1 MTEENTAPTT
11 EKTPQADAPE
21 APTPAAMD
29 EKPANDAPASAEA
42 TPDKPAQ
49 NDKTQG
55 GKKDDQNDRR
65 NPAQRGRGG
74 GGRGRRDRKPR
85 EPKEFEE
92 SIIQIDRVTRVTKG
106 GRQLRFRVSVVIGDQ
121 KGRVGFGIGKSAEV
135 MSGVQKAIASAK
147 QNLVT
152 VPIFEDTIPH
162 AVSHKFKAS
171 KVFLLPA
178 PEGKGVIAGGA
189 VRKVLELAGIK
200 NVLSKMHGSRNKLNS
215 VYATMECLKAL
226 QNRAPIAV
234 KDEAVNEAST
244 EEASASAKATA
255 DKPAK
260 DEKSPATAD
269 KKAEKKKPSA
279 SAKAAAD
286 KPAKKTKK
294 ADSKL

>member
-1 MTEENTAPTT
+1 MSEENTTPTEET
-11 EKTPQADAPE
+11 TPKADAP
-21 APTPAAMD
+21 A
-29 EKPANDAPASAEA
+29 AEA
-42 TPDKPAQ
+42 TAAPAKDDKA
-49 NDKTQG
+49 QG
-55 GKKDDQNDRR
+55 GDDRR
-65 NPAQRGRGG
+65 NRRGGG

-147 QNLVT
+147 RNLVT

-162 AVSHKFKAS
+162 AVTYKFKAS

-226 QNRAPIAV
+226 QNRAPIAT
-234 KDEAVNEAST
+234 KDETAEAPA
-244 EEASASAKATA
+244 EDAKAEA
-255 DKPAK
+255 PKAEK
-260 DEKSPATAD
+260 AKSPAK
-269 KKAEKKKPSA
+269 KKAAP
-279 SAKAAAD
+279 
-286 KPAKKTKK
+286 KK
-294 ADSKL
+294 ADK

>member
-1 MTEENTAPTT
+1 MSEENTTPTEET
-11 EKTPQADAPE
+11 TPQTE
-21 APTPAAMD
+21 APA
-29 EKPANDAPASAEA
+29 AEA
-42 TPDKPAQ
+42 TATPAKDDKA
-49 NDKTQG
+49 QG
-55 GKKDDQNDRR
+55 GDDRR
-65 NPAQRGRGG
+65 NRRG

-147 QNLVT
+147 RNLVT

-162 AVSHKFKAS
+162 AVTHKFKAS

-226 QNRAPIAV
+226 QNRAPIAT
-234 KDEAVNEAST
+234 KSEDEAVTETEAPAA
-244 EEASASAKATA
+244 EA
-255 DKPAK
+255 P
-260 DEKSPATAD
+260 
-269 KKAEKKKPSA
+269 KAEKKKA
-279 SAKAAAD
+279 
-286 KPAKKTKK
+286 PAKKKAAPKKAKTTK
-294 ADSKL
+294 ADS

>member
-1 MTEENTAPTT
+1 MTEENTNPTT
-11 EKTPQADAPE
+11 EEAAAAPDPEAAPKVQADQPKVTA
-21 APTPAAMD
+21 
-29 EKPANDAPASAEA
+29 
-42 TPDKPAQ
+42 DKRGG
-49 NDKTQG
+49 DQG
-55 GKKDDQNDRR
+55 QGNRR
-65 NPAQRGRGG
+65 G
-74 GGRGRRDRKPR
+74 GGRGRRDRKQR

-135 MSGVQKAIASAK
+135 MSGVQKAIAEAK
-147 QNLVT
+147 RNMVT

-162 AVSHKFKAS
+162 AVSYKFKAS

-226 QNRAPIAV
+226 QNRAPIETKSEDNA
-234 KDEAVNEAST
+234 
-244 EEASASAKATA
+244 EEPKPAETAKAEKPTPKKKAPAKKAAPKKETA
-255 DKPAK
+255 KKAPAKKPAAK
-260 DEKSPATAD
+260 KTTA
-269 KKAEKKKPSA
+269 KKAEKK
-279 SAKAAAD
+279 D
-286 KPAKKTKK
+286 R
-294 ADSKL
+294 